1 MRQGERKS
9 EVRVRGGLGCWLV
22 TSAKWG
28 VQISAYFAYKFYVYI
43 LCIYLH
49 IYAYFCIFSLKIH
62 NCGVNA
68 YYCILLHIDAH
79 LCMFV
84 FAYFCI

>member
-28 VQISAYFAYKFYVYI
+28 VQISAYFAYKFYAYI
-43 LCIYLH
+43 FKFRIFWHIFGIFLH
-49 IYAYFCIFSLKIH
+49 IFLQIDIR
-62 NCGVNA
+62 GVKA
-68 YYCILLHIDAH
+68 
-79 LCMFV
+79 
-84 FAYFCI
+84 